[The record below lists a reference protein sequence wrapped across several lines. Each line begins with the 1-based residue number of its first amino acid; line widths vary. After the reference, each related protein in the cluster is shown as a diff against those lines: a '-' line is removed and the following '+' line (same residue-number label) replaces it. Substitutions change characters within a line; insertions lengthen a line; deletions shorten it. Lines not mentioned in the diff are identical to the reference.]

1 MSYATLKKEYS
12 ISQKDYVRL
21 VLLSD
26 GNYQVLADDHQSN
39 MVDIPVTKPSK
50 DIEEQNKSFYWLVN
64 KI

>member
-1 MSYATLKKEYS
+1 MNYTTLKKEYS

-21 VLLSD
+21 VLLPN
-26 GNYQVLADDHQSN
+26 GNYQVLADNHQSD
-39 MVDIPVTKPSK
+39 MVNIPVTKPSK